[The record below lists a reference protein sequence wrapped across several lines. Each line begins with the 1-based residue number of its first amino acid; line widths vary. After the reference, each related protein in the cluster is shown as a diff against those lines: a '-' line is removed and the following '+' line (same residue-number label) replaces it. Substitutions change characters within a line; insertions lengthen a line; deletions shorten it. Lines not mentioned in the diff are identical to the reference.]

1 MVCEG
6 GVPANPTGIL
16 HQLVKL
22 ARWALG
28 NTDRIKPGQETGH
41 LGN

>member
-6 GVPANPTGIL
+6 GVPANPTGNL

-22 ARWALG
+22 TRWALG
-28 NTDRIKPGQETGH
+28 TDRIKPSQETGH